1 MQLNRSA
8 SIDTLVRD
16 IYEEFRFYLS
26 EGKGF
31 APVLFMHR
39 FEGENEPTLLELTTL
54 EQQEQE
60 DWSDFIAEAVER
72 TDAAI
77 WSLATQVLIRR
88 TSRKSTKQS
97 EELLFVYVVADA
109 HQPEGARIWATP
121 FVKEGETPQP
131 FKECTDDPNLQM
143 MVSQLTGRRFLH

>member
-39 FEGENEPTLLELTTL
+39 FEGENEPTLLELITL
-54 EQQEQE
+54 EQQDQE
-60 DWSDFIAEAVER
+60 DWPDFIADAVDR
-72 TDAAI
+72 TDAAL
-77 WSLATQVLIRR
+77 WALATQVLIRR
-88 TSRKSTKQS
+88 TSRRSANHT
-97 EELLFVYVVADA
+97 EELLFVFVVADA
-109 HQPEGARIWATP
+109 QQPEGARIWSTP
-121 FVKEGETPQP
+121 FCKEGETPQP
-131 FKECTDDPNLQM
+131 FVERTDDPNLQM